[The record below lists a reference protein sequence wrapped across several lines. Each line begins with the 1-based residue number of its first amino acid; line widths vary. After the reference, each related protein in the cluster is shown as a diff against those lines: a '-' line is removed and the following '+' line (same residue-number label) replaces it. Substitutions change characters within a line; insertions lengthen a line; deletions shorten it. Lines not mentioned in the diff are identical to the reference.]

1 MKKIIIGLCVVV
13 LLCAVYCGA
22 WLAFKKAGD
31 AEIDRLMADA
41 ARQGIVISGPAPRIE
56 GFPFKPHVTLTEGI
70 KARNAQ
76 ASFSSMTLSG
86 FPLPGMPITV
96 EFPGG
101 VIGWEDGGRES
112 IALDYLSIT
121 VRGTWHLPS
130 STHEAAIR
138 AWRDAGGKLDIIDSF
153 VMYEDM
159 ELRAAGTLSLD
170 DALQP
175 EGTLTSRTKGY
186 AAFIQ
191 KLTEDGRIKPIAGI
205 ALLAALNNF
214 AQPDPDAEDG
224 EMIAELPVTI
234 RDRGLYVGPV
244 LLETLPA
251 IVWDTD
257 NPPALHQ

>member
-22 WLAFKKAGD
+22 WLTLKKAGD
-31 AEIDRLMADA
+31 AEIDRLYADA
-41 ARQGIVISGPAPRIE
+41 AGHGVALSGPAPRIE
-56 GFPFKPHVTLTEGI
+56 GFPFVPHVTLNEGI
-70 KARNAQ
+70 KIRNWQ
-76 ASFSSMTLSG
+76 ASFSSMTISG

-101 VIGWEDGGRES
+101 IIGWVDGDREPV
-112 IALDYLSIT
+112 ALDYLSIT
-121 VRGTWHLPS
+121 ARGTWHVPS
-130 STHEAAIR
+130 STDEAAIR

-159 ELRAAGTLSLD
+159 ELRAEGTLSLD

-214 AQPDPDAEDG
+214 AQPDPDTQDG
-224 EMIAELPVTI
+224 EMVAELPVTI

-251 IVWDTD
+251 IVWDNG